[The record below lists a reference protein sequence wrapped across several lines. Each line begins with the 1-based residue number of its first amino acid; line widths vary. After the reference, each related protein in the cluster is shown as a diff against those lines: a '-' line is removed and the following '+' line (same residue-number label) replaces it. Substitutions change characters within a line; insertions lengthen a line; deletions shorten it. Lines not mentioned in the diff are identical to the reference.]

1 MWHAINLCHRDGA
14 TIGKLI
20 AADLAVAKN
29 AGTPVQIAGV
39 PESERDMQ
47 APRERGIQAPR
58 AHAVERK

>member
-29 AGTPVQIAGV
+29 AGTPVQIAGAT
-39 PESERDMQ
+39 ESERDIQ
-47 APRERGIQAPR
+47 APRERGTQAPR